1 MIVPQ
6 VRFNRRLTSLF
17 DEPSDTK
24 STICCRLIRDRDST
38 ARAPDPVPGAEAI
51 PDLLAAFRRG
61 LAKAGYV
68 EGKNLT
74 IEYRFTNGY

>member
-1 MIVPQ
+1 
-6 VRFNRRLTSLF
+6 
-17 DEPSDTK
+17 
-24 STICCRLIRDRDST
+24 
-38 ARAPDPVPGAEAI
+38 VPGAEAM

-61 LAKAGYV
+61 LAEAGYV